1 MRIGIVG
8 SGAVGL
14 YYGARLQRSGQDIRF
29 LLRGDY
35 AAILRSGI
43 RVRASDTSFQ
53 IKDVS
58 GYRNSSEIGEVDLVI
73 VSVKS
78 TSNSELPRLLKPLIK
93 TRTIILTLQNGLGNY
108 EFLRSAFP
116 GNPVLVG
123 ACFVCLNRVGP
134 GVVENHYLGSVVLG
148 GDEEEAPMV
157 APSIAQVLESARIRC
172 RVGQDPHQLLWEKLL
187 WNVPFNGLAIAAGE
201 ISTDLILS
209 SEALSGLARGLM
221 EEIVQ
226 GAESQGLRIEGEL
239 IERLMKET
247 RSMGSYRPSSLVDF
261 VDGKPVELESIWG
274 EPLRRAMSAGVE
286 LPKLETLYRL
296 LKILCV
302 SNEWVRA
309 KRAIEG
315 SPALADPLSR
325 ECL

>member
-14 YYGARLQRSGQDIRF
+14 YYGARLQRSGQDIHF

-35 AAILRSGI
+35 AAIMRSGI

-58 GYRNSSEIGEVDLVI
+58 GYRDSSEIGEVDLVI

-78 TSNSELPRLLKPLIK
+78 TSNPELPRLLKPMIK
-93 TRTIILTLQNGLGNY
+93 TGTIILTFQNGLGNY

-116 GNPVLVG
+116 SNPVLVG

-148 GDEEEAPMV
+148 GDEGEGPTLSR
-157 APSIAQVLESARIRC
+157 SIAEVLESARIRC
-172 RVGQDPHQLLWEKLL
+172 RVVQDPHQLLWEKLL

-221 EEIVQ
+221 EEIVL
-226 GAESQGLRIEGEL
+226 GAASQGLRIETDL
-239 IERLMKET
+239 IERLIRET

-274 EPLRRAMSAGVE
+274 EPLRRAMNAGVE

-302 SNEWVRA
+302 NN
-309 KRAIEG
+309 G
-315 SPALADPLSR
+315 
-325 ECL
+325 

>member
-1 MRIGIVG
+1 MKIGIVG

-14 YYGARLQRSGQDIRF
+14 YYGARLQRSGQDIHF

-35 AAILRSGI
+35 AAIMRSGI

-58 GYRNSSEIGEVDLVI
+58 GYRDSSEIGKVDLVI

-78 TSNSELPRLLKPLIK
+78 TSNPDLPRLLKPLIK
-93 TRTIILTLQNGLGNY
+93 TGTIILTFQNGLGNY
-108 EFLRSAFP
+108 EFLSSAFP

-148 GDEEEAPMV
+148 GEEGEAPMLSR
-157 APSIAQVLESARIRC
+157 SIAEVLESARIRC
-172 RVGQDPHQLLWEKLL
+172 RVAQDLHQLLWEKLL

-201 ISTDLILS
+201 ISTDQILS
-209 SEALSGLARGLM
+209 SEVLSGLARGLM
-221 EEIVQ
+221 EEIVL
-226 GAESQGLRIEGEL
+226 GAESQGLRIETDF
-239 IERLMKET
+239 IERLIRET

-261 VDGKPVELESIWG
+261 VVGKPVELESIWG
-274 EPLRRAMSAGVE
+274 EPLRRAMNAGAE

-302 SNEWVRA
+302 TN
-309 KRAIEG
+309 
-315 SPALADPLSR
+315 D
-325 ECL
+325 